1 MSKNTVLTESELYRY
16 SRQIRLAEI
25 GRQGQMKIKESAVL
39 VIGAGAL
46 GCAALQYLTAAGVG
60 TIGIIDNDWVDESNL
75 HRQVLYNI
83 KDIGKPKP
91 LAAIEKLE
99 LLNPEVTFKSLF
111 FRLNKESVLNIISA
125 YDIIVDCSD
134 NFATR
139 YLINDSCVIL
149 NKPLVYGEI
158 LKFTGQL
165 IVLNYRNGPTLRCI
179 CPDPPH
185 PLEIPTCAETGV
197 IGSIAGIIGSMQATE
212 VIKIILNKEGVL
224 SGKLFSFDSLNFT
237 TQIVPL
243 EKDPES
249 SIVKEL
255 GEYQDLC
262 LSEKDTV
269 QVISPGELKTM
280 LAYNSYITIID
291 LREEEEITDLG
302 FESISIPHYKIS
314 EYIPQILSMNVV
326 VFYCTYGIRSM
337 YVINYLQNVHK
348 KENLYNLVL

>member
-1 MSKNTVLTESELYRY
+1 MFMN
-16 SRQIRLAEI
+16 
-25 GRQGQMKIKESAVL
+25 
-39 VIGAGAL
+39 
-46 GCAALQYLTAAGVG
+46 
-60 TIGIIDNDWVDESNL
+60 
-75 HRQVLYNI
+75 
-83 KDIGKPKP
+83 
-91 LAAIEKLE
+91 
-99 LLNPEVTFKSLF
+99 
-111 FRLNKESVLNIISA
+111 
-125 YDIIVDCSD
+125 
-134 NFATR
+134 
-139 YLINDSCVIL
+139 
-149 NKPLVYGEI
+149 
-158 LKFTGQL
+158 
-165 IVLNYRNGPTLRCI
+165 
-179 CPDPPH
+179 
-185 PLEIPTCAETGV
+185 
-197 IGSIAGIIGSMQATE
+197 
-212 VIKIILNKEGVL
+212 KIILNKEGVL

>member
-1 MSKNTVLTESELYRY
+1 MVQNTSLTESELIRY

-25 GRQGQMKIKESAVL
+25 GRQGQMRIKESTVL

-60 TIGIIDNDWVDESNL
+60 TIGIVDNDWVDESNL
-75 HRQVLYNI
+75 HRQILYNV

-99 LLNPEVTFKSLF
+99 LLNPEVTFKAQF
-111 FRLNKESVLNIISA
+111 IRLNKESALNIISSF
-125 YDIIVDCSD
+125 DIIVDCSD

-139 YLINDSCVIL
+139 YLINDAAVIL
-149 NKPLVYGEI
+149 NKPIVYGEI

-165 IVLNYRNGPTLRCI
+165 IVLNYHNGPTLRCI

-197 IGSIAGIIGSMQATE
+197 IGSIAGVIGSMQATE
-212 VIKIILNKEGVL
+212 VIKIILNTEGVL
-224 SGKLFSFDSLNFT
+224 SGKLFSFDALNFT
-237 TQIVPL
+237 THIVPL
-243 EKDPES
+243 ERDPVS
-249 SIVKEL
+249 SIVKTL
-255 GEYQDLC
+255 GEYHDLC
-262 LSEKDTV
+262 LSEKDSV
-269 QVISPGELKTM
+269 QVISSDELKTM
-280 LAYNSYITIID
+280 LAYNPEITIID
-291 LREEEEITDLG
+291 LREKEETTDLG
-302 FESISIPHYKIS
+302 FQSISIPHYEIS
-314 EYIPQILSMNVV
+314 EHIPKILSLDTV
-326 VFYCTYGIRSM
+326 VFYCKYGIRSM